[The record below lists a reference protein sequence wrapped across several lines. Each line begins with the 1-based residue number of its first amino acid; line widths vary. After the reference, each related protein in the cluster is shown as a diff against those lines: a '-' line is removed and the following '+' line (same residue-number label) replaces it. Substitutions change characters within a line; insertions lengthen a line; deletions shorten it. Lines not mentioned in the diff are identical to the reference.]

1 MSEEMKARLIQF
13 LAEVKP
19 YFTYDI
25 YHNDDCIEGSAMYRQ
40 SVELLEELEFL
51 TKELNND
58 RS

>member
-1 MSEEMKARLIQF
+1 MNEETKKRLMQF

-58 RS
+58 SK